1 MKINAAIV
9 LQLHSE
15 DRHYHHQQG
24 TTTINPVTH
33 VVCWL
38 RMADMCSNQI
48 TIENPKETLQRKER
62 SLNQTVRNG
71 CLLMRHKASFLKD
84 KAHQHTD
91 TYTRLTALLLHQH
104 TDIYIRQCLYFS
116 CTNTL
121 TLTPDRLPFS
131 FTNTLTHTG
140 LCLYFSCTN
149 TLTLTPDRLPF
160 SFTNTLTLTLDYV
173 CTSPAPTH

>member
-1 MKINAAIV
+1 MLPLCYNYTVKIVIIITNNKT
-9 LQLHSE
+9 
-15 DRHYHHQQG
+15 

-48 TIENPKETLQRKER
+48 TIENPKEALQRKER
-62 SLNQTVRNG
+62 SQNQTVRNG

-121 TLTPDRLPFS
+121 TLTPD
-131 FTNTLTHTG
+131 
-140 LCLYFSCTN
+140 
-149 TLTLTPDRLPF
+149 
-160 SFTNTLTLTLDYV
+160 
-173 CTSPAPTH
+173 

>member
-1 MKINAAIV
+1 MDRGCTKHVPINGAARPDSVHNEDRQSLCQEFTMKINAAIV

-121 TLTPDRLPFS
+121 TLTPD
-131 FTNTLTHTG
+131 
-140 LCLYFSCTN
+140 
-149 TLTLTPDRLPF
+149 
-160 SFTNTLTLTLDYV
+160 
-173 CTSPAPTH
+173 